1 MPNPVAVNGLSPI
14 SGSLQTSRVSYGVE
28 TAGKNYGQNYNG
40 SNWYSD
46 IPNNGQ
52 FYTIISD
59 NYTANYYVS
68 RSNAGGAYVE
78 GGLPAVDE
86 YSAPVFWVTPGTSS
100 LDVITIVNGLPDRIG
115 QIPFNSGSQAL
126 NWIASS
132 SNYFAVGPPYEQID
146 ADELVLYLQ
155 ANQVISYPT
164 TGSSWYD
171 ISGYGTNGTL
181 INGPTF
187 NSSLGTIFLD
197 GVDDFVTCSITN
209 IAPTTFNNQDITF
222 EMLCNTTTNNDAYH
236 TLMSVSDPN
245 HPSGNYAEI
254 TLGQWRNGLQNGS
267 FYWQIDTTVQSY
279 LIDSSTTYTSTNIA
293 TGKFFHVVGTWG
305 KNGASYRGTLYV
317 NGSQVAATNSA
328 ISTYTASNAT
338 KVYIGTDK
346 YGSPRQGNIN
356 NSKIYS
362 KALTAAEVAQNYYG
376 GPIVTDG
383 LVYALDAGN
392 LVSYPKSGTAWY
404 ALTGSANGALTNG
417 PVFSPI
423 DGGYIDFDGADDYV
437 GFGNNI
443 LFPGVSLNGT
453 ISELTIDVWVNWNQF
468 CVGGALDEIIS
479 WWATGT
485 QTYSDGF
492 LGSSIVGAYSPTNPG
507 LRFGDDWGNTGV
519 TFTAATDVNKWW
531 HIVAVK
537 SSNNAYIYINGELRA
552 TKGGALDWGFNNYA
566 YVAAHGGGATEFLDG
581 KIASLRLYN
590 KALTASEV
598 LQNYNATK

>member
-1 MPNPVAVNGLSPI
+1 
-14 SGSLQTSRVSYGVE
+14 
-28 TAGKNYGQNYNG
+28 
-40 SNWYSD
+40 
-46 IPNNGQ
+46 
-52 FYTIISD
+52 
-59 NYTANYYVS
+59 
-68 RSNAGGAYVE
+68 
-78 GGLPAVDE
+78 
-86 YSAPVFWVTPGTSS
+86 VTVGTSS

-115 QIPFNSGSQAL
+115 QVPFNSGSQAL
-126 NWIASS
+126 NWVASS
-132 SNYFAVGPPYEQID
+132 SNYFAVGPDYYEQID
-146 ADELVLYLQ
+146 ADNLGLYIHG
-155 ANQVISYPT
+155 NQIISYPT
-164 TGSSWYD
+164 TGSTWYD
-171 ISGYGTNGTL
+171 ISGQNNRFNL
-181 INGPTF
+181 INGPIY
-187 NSSLGTIFLD
+187 NSNGWINFDGSDDYAVAVNTTLPSNATSSFTLMAVARTSGGGAYQTVLGTGGLFSQI
-197 GVDDFVTCSITN
+197 GFVSNNAFMYGRNAGSGGLLYSNGGTIT
-209 IAPTTFNNQDITF
+209 TGRF
-222 EMLCNTTTNNDAYH
+222 YH
-236 TLMSVSDPN
+236 LTMT
-245 HPSGNYAEI
+245 Y
-254 TLGQWRNGLQNGS
+254 NGS
-267 FYWQIDTTVQSY
+267 TATAY
-279 LIDSSTTYTSTNIA
+279 LNGVATQTGVNIGSNGGTN
-293 TGKFFHVVGTWG
+293 GVHV
-305 KNGASYRGTLYV
+305 L
-317 NGSQVAATNSA
+317 
-328 ISTYTASNAT
+328 STYTPSAASEILTGDIAQAL
-338 KVYIGTDK
+338 VY
-346 YGSPRQGNIN
+346 P
-356 NSKIYS
+356 
-362 KALTAAEVAQNYYG
+362 KALTAADVAQNYYG

-404 ALTGSANGALTNG
+404 ALTGSANGTLTNG
-417 PVFSPI
+417 PTFSPI

-492 LGSSIVGAYSPTNPG
+492 LGSSIIGAYSPTNPG
-507 LRFGDDWGNTGV
+507 LRFGDDWTNTGV
-519 TFTAATDVNKWW
+519 TFNAATDVNKWW